1 MTSQM
6 LLVLVVFLMFLLMLG
21 GVWVFAALG
30 IAGLTGIYL
39 YGAGWQFAA
48 AIQMWG
54 TSNSF
59 ILTAVPL
66 FIFLG
71 EIMLYS
77 GISKSLYQGV
87 MSWVGRVPGG
97 LLHSNVIACALFS
110 AISGSSVA
118 TAATIGRV
126 AIPEQESRRYDKSLI
141 LGSIA
146 ASGTLGILIP
156 PSISMIIYG
165 AWMEVSI
172 ARLFIG
178 GVVPGVMIA
187 LLFMCYIAARS
198 MLNPELAP
206 KASSSWQERAHSILD
221 IWPSLSIILF
231 IILAIYTG
239 LMTPTETAAV
249 ASAFALLVTAV
260 LKRFSFKLVYD
271 CALSA
276 VATTA
281 MVMII
286 VIGAKIFVMFLVY
299 SGVTDI
305 LAVMMVSLDLSPTMV
320 LIFIYAVYIILGC
333 FFDAI
338 SLLMVTL
345 PFVAPFVFT
354 MGLDPI
360 WFGVV
365 VTVLLGIGHVTPPI
379 GMNLYVL
386 MGISK
391 GTSLEEMTKAVLPFF
406 ILLLLGLVL
415 MNVFPQ
421 VVTWLPDTML
431 DIAG

>member
-1 MTSQM
+1 MEA
-6 LLVLVVFLMFLLMLG
+6 LLLILSILFVLLFG
-21 GVWVFAALG
+21 GFWVFGALG
-30 IAGLTGIYL
+30 IAGLLGIIL
-39 YGAGWQFAA
+39 FGANWQFAS

-54 TSNSF
+54 TTNSF
-59 ILTAVPL
+59 TLTAVPL
-66 FIFLG
+66 FILLG
-71 EIMLYS
+71 EIMLRS
-77 GISKSLYQGV
+77 GISASLYRGV

-97 LLHSNVIACALFS
+97 LLHSNVIACAVFA

-126 AIPEQESRRYDKSLI
+126 AIPEQEARQYDRGLI

-178 GVVPGVMIA
+178 GVVPGVMLS
-187 LLFMCYIAARS
+187 LLFIGYIGVRTA
-198 MLNPELAP
+198 LNPALAP
-206 KASSSWQERAHSILD
+206 ATSSSWRERAHSIID
-221 IWPSLSIILF
+221 VGPSLTIVLF

-249 ASAFALLVTAV
+249 ASAFAFVVTAV
-260 LKRFSFKLVYD
+260 LGKFSFKLVYD
-271 CALSA
+271 CAFSA
-276 VATTA
+276 VCTTVKL
-281 MVMII
+281 MLI
-286 VIGAKIFVMFLVY
+286 VVGAQIFVMFLVY
-299 SGVTDI
+299 SGV
-305 LAVMMVSLDLSPTMV
+305 ASLMTSLLVGYDLSPLMV
-320 LIFIYAVYIILGC
+320 LVFIYVVYLILGC

-345 PFVAPFVFT
+345 PFAAPIVNT
-354 MGLDPI
+354 LGIDPI

-365 VTVLLGIGHVTPPI
+365 ITVLLGVGHITPPI

-386 MGISK
+386 LGITEDCTLQEIVKS
-391 GTSLEEMTKAVLPFF
+391 VIPFF
-406 ILLLLGLVL
+406 LLLLLGVVL
-415 MNVFPQ
+415 MNVFPEL
-421 VVTWLPDTML
+421 VLWLPRTML
-431 DIAG
+431 DVAN